1 MDFQWS
7 PLEWGH
13 HGDLFLRNENLESRF
28 DFSHQ
33 IYMFIEV
40 LYFSIMFFELL
51 HFFIFNKKDQRGNK

>member
-7 PLEWGH
+7 PLEWSH
-13 HGDLFLRNENLESRF
+13 HGDLFLRNENLESMF

-40 LYFSIMFFELL
+40 LYLFF
-51 HFFIFNKKDQRGNK
+51 HNVF